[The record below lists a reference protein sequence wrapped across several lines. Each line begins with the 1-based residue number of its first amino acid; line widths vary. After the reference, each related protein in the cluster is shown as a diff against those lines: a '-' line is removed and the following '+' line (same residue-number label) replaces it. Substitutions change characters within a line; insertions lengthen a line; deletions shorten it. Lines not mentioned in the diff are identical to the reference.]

1 MAAAKPTL
9 LYDADCGFCA
19 KWVEHWHRKTGE
31 AVEYAPYQTHGH
43 HFPQV
48 SPAAARKAVQL
59 VMPDGKVYSA
69 AEAVFR
75 TLALG
80 GVKRYLLWLCRYFPL
95 FAPISEWVYHFVATH
110 RHWFG
115 KPSGALVC
123 TSSLPGA
130 SESQP
135 V

>member
-1 MAAAKPTL
+1 MNPTL
-9 LYDADCGFCA
+9 LYDADCGFCTR
-19 KWVEHWHRKTGE
+19 WVERWHTQTGD

-48 SPAAARKAVQL
+48 TTEAARQAVQL
-59 VMPDGKVYSA
+59 VMVDSTVYSA

-80 GVKRYLLWLCRYFPL
+80 GHHRYLLWLYQNFPL
-95 FAPISEWVYHFVATH
+95 FAPISERVYHFVATH

-115 KPSGALVC
+115 KPKGGLVC
-123 TSSLPGA
+123 TSSLPGISS
-130 SESQP
+130 SEQ
-135 V
+135 